1 MVFFFVLGGKGKMQI
16 KFKLPL
22 QVIAKNLLIEFN
34 VGDPN
39 KAFIGE
45 LMQDPM
51 LECKKC
57 GFYPDNK

>member
-1 MVFFFVLGGKGKMQI
+1 MQI